1 MLLITG
7 PPLSGFSGRRFF
19 FRKGSEEHLSDL
31 RKLPQPWCRAIP
43 KRGRPFSS
51 QEASDHKFRAE
62 TEENRIHK
70 RQNRKSPS
78 HRSCWIIKILD
89 IAQLV
94 SVGGDGEFHS
104 NFGLR
109 FDRLSRLV
117 IRLEAPLFDGFPRR
131 SIQCLRT
138 TNWLEILDVPISID
152 SGEQHHRPF
161 HRLLFR

>member
-70 RQNRKSPS
+70 RQNRK
-78 HRSCWIIKILD
+78 
-89 IAQLV
+89 
-94 SVGGDGEFHS
+94 
-104 NFGLR
+104 
-109 FDRLSRLV
+109 
-117 IRLEAPLFDGFPRR
+117 RR
-131 SIQCLRT
+131 SLGSLTKIPQSS
-138 TNWLEILDVPISID
+138 ILLDYQNSRYRPIGI
-152 SGEQHHRPF
+152 SGRRWRISQ
-161 HRLLFR
+161 